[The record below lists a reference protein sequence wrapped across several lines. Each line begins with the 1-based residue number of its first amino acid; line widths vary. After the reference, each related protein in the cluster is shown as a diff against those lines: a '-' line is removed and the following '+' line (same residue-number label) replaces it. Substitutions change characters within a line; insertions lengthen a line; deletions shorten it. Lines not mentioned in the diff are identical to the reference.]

1 MRCSGNAEIKGGA
14 GRVSRGQVSN
24 KEAEA
29 MFEFF
34 RKLIAFFRPPNYDP
48 KNPPLG
54 MEAMDLDSV
63 NKTNSENERIEG
75 RNWRDIHRR

>member
-1 MRCSGNAEIKGGA
+1 
-14 GRVSRGQVSN
+14 
-24 KEAEA
+24 

>member
-1 MRCSGNAEIKGGA
+1 
-14 GRVSRGQVSN
+14 
-24 KEAEA
+24 

-34 RKLIAFFRPPNYDP
+34 RRLIAFFRPPTYDP

-63 NKTNSENERIEG
+63 NKTNAENERIES